1 MMRPSQRLV
10 QKTTLEGG
18 KYVIR
23 WTLFSAPIVVI
34 DGKLIRRALSA
45 DEMRKIDDYQQET
58 THG

>member
-10 QKTTLEGG
+10 QKTTLEGD
-18 KYVIR
+18 KYVTR
-23 WTLFSAPIVVI
+23 WTLFSAPIAVI